1 MTNITSNTKSR
12 IVFVVTLMVSVCT
25 TVSADNPLRHERSYP
40 SHAAPQVQSEPIEL
54 MPAEA
59 QQPIAASQ
67 QTQAE
72 IRFDRAVE
80 PATHVTPFE
89 VRTLPARDEQS
100 SQKMEYYK
108 TSEIESNPADLAL
121 VGQALEK
128 IQKPPAM
135 DPVTAPAPVWHD
147 ETLQNSQRW
156 KDNDVSKDAAQ
167 SFANE
172 PSIETGQTSSARAE
186 TSDLPATSPEFRK
199 VIERIALSTCLVL
212 CGGVGFILVA
222 KQFMK
227 FKEPVRAVATESIQ
241 IRSTLQLSPKSHL
254 HLVETGTHKLVVA
267 SDQNGIRSVV
277 PLADSFS
284 QTLESF
290 EQDEA
295 TAAAFSMATPT
306 VEITTPEIS
315 PGKLPP
321 EMYSLATVG
330 QRAARTTN
338 EPVNKPPQHAAV
350 KSETDIR
357 RTMEDALRD
366 RGLKDLLMQS
376 LQAKSA

>member
-1 MTNITSNTKSR
+1 MIDLISNSKFR
-12 IVFVVTLMVSVCT
+12 IVFVVTLVIGVCT
-25 TVSADNPLRHERSYP
+25 TVSADNPLRHGATYS
-40 SHAAPQVQSEPIEL
+40 SHGSPQVKSEPIDSVPTEV
-54 MPAEA
+54 
-59 QQPIAASQ
+59 QQALTPPQ
-67 QTQAE
+67 PTQAE
-72 IRFDRAVE
+72 IRFDHAVE
-80 PATHVTPFE
+80 PATHVAPFE
-89 VRTLPARDEQS
+89 VRTMPARDLAAQ
-100 SQKMEYYK
+100 Q
-108 TSEIESNPADLAL
+108 EIEPETRRDDLAW

-128 IQKPPAM
+128 IQLPPTV
-135 DPVTAPAPVWHD
+135 DPVTAPSRVWQN
-147 ETLQNSQRW
+147 ETSQRSQPW
-156 KDNDVSKDAAQ
+156 KDNDVSGNLA
-167 SFANE
+167 E
-172 PSIETGQTSSARAE
+172 PSAVEPFIDAEPTAPAKSVTSGS
-186 TSDLPATSPEFRK
+186 PATSPEFRK

-227 FKEPVRAVATESIQ
+227 FKEPVKAVSTESIQ

-254 HLVETGTHKLVVA
+254 FLVEAGTHKLMVA

-277 PLADSFS
+277 PLTDTFS

-295 TAAAFSMATPT
+295 ATAAFNMAMPT
-306 VEITTPEIS
+306 VEKTTPEIN

-330 QRAARTTN
+330 QRAARTAR
-338 EPVNKPPQHAAV
+338 EPANKPPQRSAA

-376 LQAKSA
+376 LQAKAV